1 MILHIKRIGMEWNAC
16 RNFRDTWKWI
26 FVGFA
31 MKNVVIDNEVIDKQ
45 AIGVY
50 IYEHGELI

>member
-26 FVGFA
+26 FVIFA